1 MSDTDGRV
9 GWIDVAKG
17 IGIILVIF
25 GHTFALSKIFVIYTF
40 HMPLFFLISGLLAKT
55 RNSFYDTFLKASKSI
70 LKPWCIF
77 FLISLCVVCLIPSW
91 RDQLSWNKIMLD
103 LYTSNTNSIQNSS
116 LWYLVCFYF
125 VLLLFYPLSKCVD
138 RIKTTLVWI
147 PLLIFYIFLLYN
159 KDIICSLPLPDN
171 RLPFKIDTAVIALS
185 FFYVGF
191 YFKEKI
197 FELIK
202 NVKGYFFFVFFVVWF
217 LGANKNGW
225 TNLNSF
231 DFGTYPILFYPIAFC
246 GIMSL
251 CIASFKIDSFGN
263 SRLKSVLS
271 FYGKNSLLIFGLQ
284 SLFIRLYILI
294 FNEYFG
300 ESMQLYGDN
309 PMIHQLCSFLIVAFV
324 ISPLIV
330 LCFGKIMSLWLNK

>member
-1 MSDTDGRV
+1 MSVTDWRV

-17 IGIILVIF
+17 IGIILVIL
-25 GHTFALSKIFVIYTF
+25 GHTFALSKIFVLYTF

-55 RNSFYDTFLKASKSI
+55 RISFYDTILKASKSI
-70 LKPWCIF
+70 LRPWLIF

-91 RDQLSWNKIMLD
+91 RNQLSWDEIMLD
-103 LYTSNTNSIQNSS
+103 LYTSNTNFIQNSS
-116 LWYLVCFYF
+116 LWYLVCFFF

-138 RIKTTLVWI
+138 RIKTTFVWI
-147 PLLIFYIFLLYN
+147 PLTIFFVFLLYN

-171 RLPFKIDTAVIALS
+171 RLPFKIDSAVIALS
-185 FFYVGF
+185 FFYLGF
-191 YFKEKI
+191 YFREKI

-202 NVKGYFFFVFFVVWF
+202 KIKGYFFFVFFVVWLF
-217 LGANKNGW
+217 FAKKNGW

-231 DFGTYPILFYPIAFC
+231 DFGAYPILFYPTAFC
-246 GIMSL
+246 GIMAV
-251 CIASFKIDSFGN
+251 CIASFKIASFEKCHV
-263 SRLKSVLS
+263 KSVLS
-271 FYGKNSLLIFGLQ
+271 FYGRNSLLIFGLQ

-309 PMIHQLCSFLIVAFV
+309 PMIHQLSSFLIVTFV
-324 ISPLIV
+324 ISPLFV
-330 LCFGKIMSLWLNK
+330 LSFRKIKSLWLNK